1 MVIGRC
7 DLKNALYSNSQVT
20 LYAYELSNLEF
31 LMKSSWIAAGV
42 VVLTLILWML
52 SGLLISDEPSSD
64 ETLSSEDQ
72 PVMSV
77 EVMLAKTSLMTREL
91 DLQGQIEPVRQVL
104 VKAQTHGQVEDII
117 VNKGARVSSD
127 QPLIKLDEGGRRNTQ
142 AEVKAAVKTARS
154 EQQAAQT
161 LQRQRLQSKLQ
172 LEQADAALEAAL
184 ARLASVEL
192 DIEYTTV
199 RAPFDG
205 VINALPVAL
214 GALIERGDVIAEL
227 IDDSTFKVSAH
238 VAQQVLSQLRV
249 GQKVSVSL
257 ITGESLSGTI
267 SFIGSAAEPQTRSF
281 IVEALVQNPSNSIA
295 AGVSATLS
303 IPVEEVEAT
312 FITPS
317 ALSLGDNG
325 TLGVKVLDDNDRV
338 LFTPIEL
345 VSTTLDGAWVTGIPN
360 QSRVVT
366 LGQGFVNVGEKVR
379 AQLAGE
385 TSDQLD

>member
-1 MVIGRC
+1 
-7 DLKNALYSNSQVT
+7 
-20 LYAYELSNLEF
+20 
-31 LMKSSWIAAGV
+31 
-42 VVLTLILWML
+42 
-52 SGLLISDEPSSD
+52 
-64 ETLSSEDQ
+64 
-72 PVMSV
+72 
-77 EVMLAKTSLMTREL
+77 MLAKTSLMTREL

-154 EQQAAQT
+154 EQEAAQT

>member
-1 MVIGRC
+1 
-7 DLKNALYSNSQVT
+7 
-20 LYAYELSNLEF
+20 
-31 LMKSSWIAAGV
+31 
-42 VVLTLILWML
+42 
-52 SGLLISDEPSSD
+52 
-64 ETLSSEDQ
+64 
-72 PVMSV
+72 
-77 EVMLAKTSLMTREL
+77 MLAKTSLMTREL

-338 LFTPIEL
+338 LFIPIEL
-345 VSTTLDGAWVTGIPN
+345 VSTTLDGAWVTGISN

-385 TSDQLD
+385 TSDPLD